1 MWFLKVILIKYN
13 HVELCST
20 KYDYKRRISLKK
32 KLLFVVLF
40 LVIIFSIIIVFLKF
54 NKNNNSDKKNSEEI
68 IPEEEI
74 SDEQQRKTM
83 ITLFFQNI
91 EDGSLE
97 TESRTIDVKKLAE
110 NPYEEIIKIMMEGT
124 TNKNLKNAI
133 PEGTILNSA
142 ILEGDTVLIDLS
154 NEFIENSKD
163 ISVDAI
169 EKTLKELNEVNN
181 IKIIFN
187 GKEIWEKGTHPF
199 SHLLKYLYKYKYFL
213 KLLILFKKY
222 STSFNDLIVFFVLS
236 EKLNFFSLVF
246 EIEWIF
252 RKFISLL
259 NNLWFIIR

>member
-1 MWFLKVILIKYN
+1 
-13 HVELCST
+13 
-20 KYDYKRRISLKK
+20 
-32 KLLFVVLF
+32 
-40 LVIIFSIIIVFLKF
+40 LKF

-187 GKEIWEKGTHPF
+187 GKEI
-199 SHLLKYLYKYKYFL
+199 
-213 KLLILFKKY
+213 
-222 STSFNDLIVFFVLS
+222 
-236 EKLNFFSLVF
+236 
-246 EIEWIF
+246 
-252 RKFISLL
+252 
-259 NNLWFIIR
+259 